1 MVEKKKLL
9 QKKLNL
15 LDVFSIATGAMI
27 SSGLFILPGL
37 AFAKAGPAVIVAYIL
52 AGIIVIPSMLA
63 QIELGTAMPK
73 AGGSYF
79 YIERSMGPAA
89 GTLGGFASWFSLALK
104 SAFALIGVGAF
115 ANLLFPVL
123 SETHIKIIAIG
134 FCIFFALLNIKSVKH
149 TSRFQIFLVLSL
161 LAILLLY
168 CTVGITKVNL
178 HNFMPFSPKGF
189 GSVIPVV
196 GLVFVSFGG
205 LTKVAS
211 IAEEIKKPKKNL
223 KMGMLIAFIVVMFF
237 YVATIFVTVGVVDA
251 GKLANSLTPISQG
264 GEIVLGRVGM
274 IVLSIAA
281 LFAFFSTANAG
292 ILSASRFPLAMSRDR
307 LVPGIFGKMGKKS
320 QTPFISIILTAAF
333 MIVMIAFLNF
343 ENLVKAASTMM
354 LILFLYTNVALI
366 VMRESRI
373 DTYQPSFRVPLYPW
387 LQIIAIIIYAFLI
400 FEMGTLPLIITG
412 FFIIL
417 CLAWYLFY
425 VRMRVQRKSALVH
438 IVERITNKKIS
449 SSTLAD
455 ELKEILIRRDNI
467 IEDRFDKIAKSAII
481 LDLEHSLEA
490 EEFFNIV
497 SEQLSSRLNIPSQ
510 ELHDLFI
517 EREKQSSTILEP
529 GLAIPHII
537 VKGEKKFDILI
548 VRCKDGINFEKGEP
562 PVHTVFVLIGSMDER
577 NFHLRALMSIAQ
589 IVKEHNFDKR
599 WFNAK
604 NSEELRNVIY
614 LSTRKR
620 ETHEGK

>member
-1 MVEKKKLL
+1 MAEKKKLL
-9 QKKLNL
+9 QKKLNF

-211 IAEEIKKPKKNL
+211 VAEEIKKPKKNL

-251 GKLANSLTPISQG
+251 SKLANSLTPISQG
-264 GEIVLGRVGM
+264 GEIVLGRIGM

-320 QTPFISIILTAAF
+320 QTPFSSIILTAAF

-343 ENLVKAASTMM
+343 ENLVKAASTMKI
-354 LILFLYTNVALI
+354 ILFLYTNVALI

-373 DTYQPSFRVPLYPW
+373 DTYRPSFRSPLYPW

-400 FEMGTLPLIITG
+400 FKMGTVPLIITA

-417 CLAWYLFY
+417 CIVWYIFY

-438 IVERITNKKIS
+438 IVERITNKKIA
-449 SSTLAD
+449 SSTLSD
-455 ELKEILIRRDNI
+455 ELKVILIRRDNI

-589 IVKEHNFDKR
+589 IVKEHNFNKR

>member
-1 MVEKKKLL
+1 MQEKKKLL
-9 QKKLNL
+9 HRKLNL
-15 LDVFSIATGAMI
+15 LDVFSIASGAMI
-27 SSGLFILPGL
+27 SSGLFVLPGL
-37 AFAKAGPAVIVAYIL
+37 AFAKAGPAVVVAYIL

-123 SETHIKIIAIG
+123 SEVHVKAIAIL
-134 FCIFFALLNIKSVKH
+134 FCILFTLLNIKSVKH
-149 TSRFQIFLVLSL
+149 TSKFQIFLVLSL

-168 CTVGITKVNL
+168 CTVGITKINL
-178 HNFMPFSPKGF
+178 HNFIPFSPKGF
-189 GSVIPVV
+189 GAVIPVV

-223 KMGMLIAFIVVMFF
+223 RMGMLLAFIVVMFF
-237 YVATIFVTVGVVDA
+237 YVAVVFVTVGVVDA
-251 GKLANSLTPISQG
+251 NKLTHSLTPISLG
-264 GEIVLGRVGM
+264 GKVVLGKIGM
-274 IVLSIAA
+274 IVVSVAA

-307 LVPGIFGKMGKKS
+307 LVPAIFGKMGRKNH
-320 QTPFISIILTAAF
+320 TPFIAIIFTSAF
-333 MIVMIAFLNF
+333 MILMITFFNF

-412 FFIIL
+412 FFAVL
-417 CLAWYLFY
+417 CLAWYLFC
-425 VRMRVQRKSALVH
+425 VRLRVNRKSALVH
-438 IVERITNKKIS
+438 IVERVMNKKIT
-449 SSTLAD
+449 SSTLTE

-467 IEDRFDKIAKSAII
+467 IEDRFDKLVKSAIV
-481 LDLEHSLEA
+481 LDLEHSIEA
-490 EEFFNIV
+490 EEFFKIV
-497 SEQLSSRLNIPSQ
+497 SEQLSLRLNIPSQ
-510 ELHDLFI
+510 ELHNLFI
-517 EREKQSSTILEP
+517 DREQQSSTMLEP

-537 VKGEKKFDILI
+537 VKGDKKFDILI
-548 VRCKDGINFEKGEP
+548 VRCKDGINFEKDEP

-589 IVKEHNFDKR
+589 IVKEQVFYKR
-599 WFNAK
+599 WFAAK
-604 NSEELRNVIY
+604 NIEELRNIIY

-620 ETHEGK
+620 ETHENQ

>member
-1 MVEKKKLL
+1 MKEKKKLL
-9 QKKLNL
+9 HRKLNL
-15 LDVFSIATGAMI
+15 LDVFSIASGAMI
-27 SSGLFILPGL
+27 SSGLFVLPGL
-37 AFAKAGPAVIVAYIL
+37 AFAKAGPAVVVAYIL

-104 SAFALIGVGAF
+104 SAFALIGIGAF
-115 ANLLFPVL
+115 ANLMFPML
-123 SETHIKIIAIG
+123 SEVHIKAIAIL
-134 FCIFFALLNIKSVKH
+134 FCLLFTFVNIKSVKQ
-149 TSRFQIFLVLSL
+149 TSKFQVFLVLGL
-161 LAILLLY
+161 LAMLLLY
-168 CTVGITKVNL
+168 CTVGITKINL
-178 HNFMPFSPKGF
+178 HNFIPFSPKGF
-189 GSVIPVV
+189 GAVIPVV

-205 LTKVAS
+205 LTKIAS
-211 IAEEIKKPKKNL
+211 IAEEIKKPKQNL
-223 KMGMLIAFIVVMFF
+223 RLGMLLAFLVVMSF
-237 YVATIFVTVGVVDA
+237 YIAVVFVTVGVVD
-251 GKLANSLTPISQG
+251 GSKLTHSLTPISLG
-264 GEIVLGRVGM
+264 GEVVLGKAGM

-307 LVPGIFGKMGKKS
+307 LVPKIFGKMSRKN
-320 QTPFISIILTAAF
+320 QTPFISIIFTSAF
-333 MIVMIAFLNF
+333 MILMITFLNF

-354 LILFLYTNVALI
+354 IILFLYTNVALI

-387 LQIIAIIIYAFLI
+387 LQIAAIIIYAFLI
-400 FEMGTLPLIITG
+400 FEMGTLPLLITG

-417 CLAWYLFY
+417 CLAWYIFY
-425 VRMRVQRKSALVH
+425 VRRRVVRKSALIH
-438 IVERITNKKIS
+438 IVERVMNKKIT
-449 SSTLAD
+449 SSTLTE

-467 IEDRFDKIAKSAII
+467 IEDRFDKLVKSAIV
-481 LDLEHSLEA
+481 LDLEHSIEA
-490 EEFFNIV
+490 EEFFKIV

-510 ELHDLFI
+510 ELHNLFV
-517 EREKQSSTILEP
+517 EREEQSSTMLEP

-548 VRCKDGINFEKGEP
+548 VRCKDGINFEKDEP
-562 PVHTVFVLIGSMDER
+562 PVHTVFVLIGTMDER

-589 IVKEHNFDKR
+589 IVKEQNFNKR
-599 WFNAK
+599 WFVAK
-604 NSEELRNVIY
+604 NIEELRNIIY

-620 ETHEGK
+620 ETNESK

>member
-37 AFAKAGPAVIVAYIL
+37 AFAKAGPAVVVSYIL

-104 SAFALIGVGAF
+104 SAFALIGIGAF

-123 SETHIKIIAIG
+123 SGTHIKAIAIG

-149 TSRFQIFLVLSL
+149 TSKFQIFLVLSL
-161 LAILLLY
+161 LAILFLY

-189 GSVIPVV
+189 GAVIPVV

-211 IAEEIKKPKKNL
+211 IAEEIKKPKANL

-237 YVATIFVTVGVVDA
+237 YVATVFVTVGVVNA
-251 GKLANSLTPISQG
+251 SKLAGSLTPISQG

-274 IVLSIAA
+274 IILSVAA

-307 LVPGIFGKMGKKS
+307 LVPKIFGRIGKKS
-320 QTPFISIILTAAF
+320 QTPIISIIFTAAF
-333 MIVMIAFLNF
+333 MIVMIAFLDF

-354 LILFLYTNVALI
+354 IILFLYTNVALI

-373 DTYQPSFRVPLYPW
+373 DTYRPSFRSPLYPW

-400 FEMGTLPLIITG
+400 FKMGAVPLIITA

-417 CLAWYLFY
+417 CILWYVFY

-438 IVERITNKKIS
+438 IVERITNKKIA

-455 ELKEILIRRDNI
+455 ELKDILIRRDNI
-467 IEDRFDKIAKSAII
+467 VEDRFDKLVKSAVI
-481 LDLEHSLEA
+481 LDLKHSIEA
-490 EEFFNIV
+490 EEFFKIV
-497 SEQLSSRLNIPSQ
+497 SEKLSSRLNIPSQ
-510 ELHDLFI
+510 ELHELFV
-517 EREKQSSTILEP
+517 ERERQSSTILEP

-537 VKGEKKFDILI
+537 VTGEKKFDILI
-548 VRCKDGINFEKGEP
+548 VRCKDGINFEKGES
-562 PVHTVFVLIGSMDER
+562 PVHTVFVFIGSMDER

-604 NSEELRNVIY
+604 NSEELRNIIY

>member
-1 MVEKKKLL
+1 MLGKKKLL
-9 QKKLNL
+9 HRKLNL
-15 LDVFSIATGAMI
+15 IDVFSIASGAMI
-27 SSGLFILPGL
+27 SSGLFVLPGL
-37 AFAKAGPAVIVAYIL
+37 AFAKAGPAVVVAYIL

-104 SAFALIGVGAF
+104 SAFALIGIGAF
-115 ANLLFPVL
+115 ANLLFPML
-123 SETHIKIIAIG
+123 SGTHIKAIAIG
-134 FCIFFALLNIKSVKH
+134 FCILFTLLNIKSVKQ
-149 TSRFQIFLVLSL
+149 TSKFQVFLVLSL
-161 LAILLLY
+161 LAILFLY

-178 HNFMPFSPKGF
+178 HNLIPFTPKGF
-189 GSVIPVV
+189 GAVIPVV

-223 KMGMLIAFIVVMFF
+223 RMGMLIAFVIVMFF
-237 YVATIFVTVGVVDA
+237 YVAVVFVTVGVVDA
-251 GKLANSLTPISQG
+251 SKLANSLTPISQG
-264 GEIVLGRVGM
+264 GKIVLGKAGM
-274 IVLSIAA
+274 IILSIAA

-292 ILSASRFPLAMSRDR
+292 ILSASRFPLAMSRDK
-307 LVPGIFGKMGKKS
+307 LVPEIFGKMTKKS
-320 QTPFISIILTAAF
+320 QTPFISIILTSAF

-387 LQIIAIIIYAFLI
+387 MQIITIIIYAFLI

-425 VRMRVQRKSALVH
+425 VRRRVERKSALVH
-438 IVERITNKKIS
+438 IVERVMNKKIS
-449 SSTLAD
+449 SNTLTE

-467 IEDRFDKIAKSAII
+467 VEDRFDKLVKSAVV
-481 LDLEHSLEA
+481 LDLEHSIEA
-490 EEFFNIV
+490 EEFFKIV
-497 SEQLSSRLNIPSQ
+497 SDQLSPRLNIPSR
-510 ELHDLFI
+510 ELQDLFVD
-517 EREKQSSTILEP
+517 REQQSSTMLEP

-537 VKGEKKFDILI
+537 VPGEKKFDILI
-548 VRCKDGINFEKGEP
+548 VRCKDGINFEKGES

-589 IVKEHNFDKR
+589 VVKEQNFDKR
-599 WFNAK
+599 WFSAK
-604 NSEELRNVIY
+604 NSEELRNIIY

-620 ETHEGK
+620 ETHESK

>member
-104 SAFALIGVGAF
+104 SAFALIGIGAF

-438 IVERITNKKIS
+438 IVERITNKKIA

-455 ELKEILIRRDNI
+455 ELKDILIRRDDI
-467 IEDRFDKIAKSAII
+467 IEDRFDKLVKSAII
-481 LDLEHSLEA
+481 LDIEQSVGA
-490 EEFFNIV
+490 EEFFKIV

-517 EREKQSSTILEP
+517 DREKQSSTILEP

-548 VRCKDGINFEKGEP
+548 VRCKDGINFEKGEQ

>member
-1 MVEKKKLL
+1 MAENKLL

-189 GSVIPVV
+189 GAVIPVV

-211 IAEEIKKPKKNL
+211 IAEEIRKPKANL

-251 GKLANSLTPISQG
+251 SKLANSLTPISQG

-320 QTPFISIILTAAF
+320 QTPVISIIFTATF

-343 ENLVKAASTMM
+343 ENLVKAASTMKI
-354 LILFLYTNVALI
+354 ILFLYTNVALI
-366 VMRESRI
+366 VMRESQI
-373 DTYQPSFRVPLYPW
+373 DTYRPSFRAPLYPW

-400 FEMGTLPLIITG
+400 FKMGTVPLIITA

-417 CLAWYLFY
+417 CIVWYLFY

-467 IEDRFDKIAKSAII
+467 IEDRFDKIAKSGII

-497 SEQLSSRLNIPSQ
+497 SKQLSSRLNIPYQ
-510 ELHDLFI
+510 ELYDLFI
-517 EREKQSSTILEP
+517 DREKQSSTILEP

-604 NSEELRNVIY
+604 NSEELRNIIY

>member
-1 MVEKKKLL
+1 MLGKKKLL
-9 QKKLNL
+9 HRKLNL
-15 LDVFSIATGAMI
+15 IDVFSIASGAMI
-27 SSGLFILPGL
+27 SSGLFVLPGL
-37 AFAKAGPAVIVAYIL
+37 AFAKAGPAVVVAYIL

-104 SAFALIGVGAF
+104 SAFALIGIGAF
-115 ANLLFPVL
+115 ANLLFPML
-123 SETHIKIIAIG
+123 SGTHIKAIAIG
-134 FCIFFALLNIKSVKH
+134 FCILFTLLNIKSVKQ
-149 TSRFQIFLVLSL
+149 TSKFQVFLVLSL
-161 LAILLLY
+161 LAILFLY

-178 HNFMPFSPKGF
+178 HNLIPFTPKGF
-189 GSVIPVV
+189 GAVIPVV

-211 IAEEIKKPKKNL
+211 IAEEIRKPKKNL
-223 KMGMLIAFIVVMFF
+223 RMGMLIAFVIVMFF
-237 YVATIFVTVGVVDA
+237 YVAVVFVTVGVVDA
-251 GKLANSLTPISQG
+251 SKLANSLTPISQG
-264 GEIVLGRVGM
+264 GKIVLGKAGM
-274 IVLSIAA
+274 IILSIAA

-292 ILSASRFPLAMSRDR
+292 ILSASRFPLAMSRDK
-307 LVPGIFGKMGKKS
+307 LVPEIFGKMTKKS
-320 QTPFISIILTAAF
+320 QTPFISIILTSAF

-387 LQIIAIIIYAFLI
+387 MQIITIIIYAFLI

-425 VRMRVQRKSALVH
+425 VRRRVERKSALVH
-438 IVERITNKKIS
+438 IVERVMNKKIS
-449 SSTLAD
+449 SNTLTE

-467 IEDRFDKIAKSAII
+467 VEDRFDKLVKSAVV
-481 LDLEHSLEA
+481 LDLEHSIEA
-490 EEFFNIV
+490 EEFFKIV
-497 SEQLSSRLNIPSQ
+497 SDQLSPRLNIPSR
-510 ELHDLFI
+510 ELQDLFVD
-517 EREKQSSTILEP
+517 REQQSSTMLEP

-537 VKGEKKFDILI
+537 VPGEKKFDILI
-548 VRCKDGINFEKGEP
+548 VRCKDGINFEKGES

-589 IVKEHNFDKR
+589 VVKEQNFDKR
-599 WFNAK
+599 WFSAK
-604 NSEELRNVIY
+604 NSEELRNIIY

-620 ETHEGK
+620 ETHESK